1 MGFTKTILG
10 DPEGTYPCGVL
21 RVAFACADA
30 GPVVDLI
37 YRSLK
42 TRRVYE
48 CLKVMMRLH
57 EIVILPLFGC
67 AYQSD
72 HNLPQIHHMPPDGL
86 ETKYT

>member
-1 MGFTKTILG
+1 
-10 DPEGTYPCGVL
+10 
-21 RVAFACADA
+21 
-30 GPVVDLI
+30 
-37 YRSLK
+37 
-42 TRRVYE
+42 
-48 CLKVMMRLH
+48 MRLH